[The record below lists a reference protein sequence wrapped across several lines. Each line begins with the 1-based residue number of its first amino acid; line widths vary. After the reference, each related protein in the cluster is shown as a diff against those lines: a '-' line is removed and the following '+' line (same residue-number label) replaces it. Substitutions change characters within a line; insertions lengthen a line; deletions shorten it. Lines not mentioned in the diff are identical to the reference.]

1 MSFTAVCSINSIFV
15 LRHFSS
21 QPNYVRH
28 ICIPSTPECSQS
40 NFFLQVPRLGDQ
52 IQISDYYVKRILKIK
67 VFQVKLQF
75 TFQRFLLFEA
85 TKNFKKIVLKIKCF
99 VCTIERIRLCFLY
112 INMYCLKIIKAYMSL
127 AYCYNFLV
135 FPKILFVCYFLFS
148 LF

>member
-112 INMYCLKIIKAYMSL
+112 INMYCLKIIKAYVSGL
-127 AYCYNFLV
+127 L
-135 FPKILFVCYFLFS
+135 L
-148 LF
+148 